1 MKRKMIQAGILMGCL
16 LLCGCAGSGKGNVG
30 PETSKTETV
39 AASEQVTQEGF
50 DGPPGQFEWSG
61 GTGKVEI
68 SCPRI
73 READGQTLAT
83 LVFSSSHYTY
93 VRVGDEIY
101 NGTSDEET
109 STFEIPVTLDE
120 NMIIAAE
127 TTAMS
132 QPHEIE
138 YEIFISRTVIE
149 DDFPP
154 DGMPEET
161 EAETETISDTF
172 GIPEIEGLSYVSSM
186 DPEYAKCFNV
196 YVYSD
201 GYQVVDVP
209 LSGQYLIV
217 PEGASVPGALPDGMT
232 VISQPLSHIY
242 VAATS
247 SMALFDAVGA
257 LDMVTLTG
265 TDASGWA
272 INAPREAIESG
283 KMTFAGKYSAPDYE
297 MLIDE
302 GCDLA
307 VESTMIWHKP
317 QVKEMLEDLGIPVF
331 VDRSSYEETALGRTE
346 WIRLY
351 GVLTGKQDA
360 ADAFFKNQAAAASRT
375 YESTGL
381 KAAWFS
387 INQAGQVNVRAAD
400 DYIIRMIEEGGA
412 VYAMADADEET
423 SSKALQTVSM
433 ETFYAAAADADFL
446 IYNATIAD
454 SLGSVSDLLAK
465 DVIFA
470 DFKAVKEGNVWQ
482 ADQALYQSTDHV
494 SSLSADIHR
503 MLTGEDPDKMVF
515 LKHLD
520 Q

>member
-1 MKRKMIQAGILMGCL
+1 MKKRLLKAGILLGCL
-16 LLCGCAGSGKGNVG
+16 LLCGCTPAGKGAG
-30 PETSKTETV
+30 ETAAETGT
-39 AASEQVTQEGF
+39 AGETIYT
-50 DGPPGQFEWSG
+50 PGHFEWSG
-61 GTGKVEI
+61 GSGKVSI
-68 SCPRI
+68 SCPQV

-93 VRVGDEIY
+93 VRVGDETY
-101 NGTSDEET
+101 YGTSDEE
-109 STFEIPVTLDE
+109 SSSFEIPVVLDE
-120 NMIIAAE
+120 YMTIAAE

-132 QPHEIE
+132 QPHEVE
-138 YEIFISRTVIE
+138 YEILVSLAVIE

-161 EAETETISDTF
+161 EGEPETVSDSF
-172 GIPEIEGLSYVSSM
+172 AVPEIEGLSYVSSM
-186 DPEYAKCFNV
+186 DPEYAHCFNV
-196 YVYSD
+196 YAYSD

-217 PEGASVPGALPDGMT
+217 PEGGKVPGNLPENMT
-232 VISQPLSHIY
+232 VICRPLSHIY

-272 INAPREAIESG
+272 IEGPRAAIESG
-283 KMTFAGKYSAPDYE
+283 KMAFAGKYSAPDYE
-297 MLIDE
+297 MLVDE

-351 GVLTGKQDA
+351 GALIGKQDE
-360 ADAFFKNQAAAASRT
+360 ADAFFKAQAEAASAT
-375 YESTGL
+375 YEPTGM

-387 INQAGQVNVRAAD
+387 INQSGQVNVRAAD
-400 DYIIRMIEEGGA
+400 DYIVRMIEDGGA
-412 VYAMADADEET
+412 SYALAAADEGET
-423 SSKALQTVSM
+423 SKALQNVSM

-454 SLGSVSDLLAK
+454 SLASVDDLLAK
-465 DVIFA
+465 DSIFA
-470 DFKAVKEGNVWQ
+470 DFKAVKEGHVWQ

-494 SSLSADIHR
+494 SSLTGDIHR
-503 MLTGEDPDKMVF
+503 MLTGEDTEQMVF

-520 Q
+520 

>member
-1 MKRKMIQAGILMGCL
+1 MKRKMIRAGILMGCL
-16 LLCGCAGSGKGNVG
+16 LLCGCTGPGKG
-30 PETSKTETV
+30 PDAAETSKTET
-39 AASEQVTQEGF
+39 AAMSETMAPVGNDEI
-50 DGPPGQFEWSG
+50 PGQFRWSG
-61 GTGKVEI
+61 GTGKVQI
-68 SCPRI
+68 SCPRL
-73 READGQTLAT
+73 REEGGQTYAT

-101 NGTSDEET
+101 NGVSDED
-109 STFEIPVTLDE
+109 SSIFEIPVTLDE
-120 NMIIAAE
+120 YMTIAAE

-138 YEIFISRTVIE
+138 YEIFVSRTVVE

-161 EAETETISDTF
+161 EAETQEVSDVF
-172 GIPEIEGLSYVSSM
+172 SVPEIEGLAYQSAM
-186 DPEYAKCFNV
+186 DPEYAHCFNV
-196 YVYSD
+196 YAYSG
-201 GYQVVDVP
+201 GYQVIDIP

-217 PEGASVPGALPDGMT
+217 PEGGQVPEGLPEGMT
-232 VISQPLSHIY
+232 VIRQPLSHIY

-272 INAPREAIESG
+272 IEAPRAAIESG
-283 KMTFAGKYSAPDYE
+283 QMTFAGKYSAPDYE
-297 MLIDE
+297 MLVDE

-317 QVKEMLEDLGIPVF
+317 QVKEMLEDLGIPVL

-351 GVLTGKQDA
+351 GALTGKQEA
-360 ADAFFKNQAAAASRT
+360 ADAFFETQAAAAAQT

-381 KAAWFS
+381 KVAWFS

-400 DYIIRMIEEGGA
+400 DYIIRMIADGGA
-412 VYAMADADEET
+412 DVCLAASDEEST
-423 SSKALQTVSM
+423 SRALQTVSM

-454 SLGSVSDLLAK
+454 SLGSVGDLLAK
-465 DVIFA
+465 DAIFA

-494 SSLSADIHR
+494 SSLTADIHR
-503 MLTGEDPDKMVF
+503 MLTGENTDQMVF

-520 Q
+520 